1 MADATREARLLFIS
15 WRHSGKAIHS
25 DISFN
30 VMKKWIERDNQ
41 SVENIHLMERLIT
54 QGAVSEMIVGEWNL
68 IKSV

>member
-54 QGAVSEMIVGEWNL
+54 
-68 IKSV
+68 